1 MNIKDKILKF
11 IKEQA
16 YKPMNKKE
24 LANIFDIQKG
34 DLKEFYSILDEM
46 EKECS
51 VVKTREDT
59 YGVPEKMNLVFG
71 KIQGNARG
79 FGFLLPDDKEDR
91 DVFLSSNNLN
101 GALHNDRVLVRLYKK
116 ADGDKR
122 PEGEVIRI
130 IERGNKNIVGIFQKS
145 KSFGFVVPD
154 DEKVSVDVFI
164 PKSESE
170 NARNDDK
177 VVVEI
182 TKWPEGRR
190 NPEGKVIE
198 VLGNVDEVGTDILSI
213 ERKYNLSET
222 FPEEVL
228 REAENISEEIP
239 EKEIK
244 RRLDLRDKT
253 IFTIDGIDAKDL
265 DDGVSI
271 EKLDDGNYQLGVH
284 IADVTYYVKENS
296 EIDNEAY
303 KRGTSVYLVD
313 RVIPMLPR
321 KLSNGV
327 CSLNPDVDRL
337 TLSVFMT
344 IDKDGNVKDQKVKET
359 IINSKARLN
368 YKDVSDILENNNEE
382 LIEKYSDL
390 MDEFKLMEELS
401 KTLRAKR
408 EKRGT
413 IDFDFDEAKIILNEE
428 GEPINIKKYERRI
441 SNRIIEEFMLAAN
454 ETIAEYMYWTETP
467 FLYRVHE
474 DPDEDKI
481 EDFRKFIYN
490 FGYKLKGS
498 DEEIHPKQ
506 LQSLLK
512 QVEGK
517 KEETVINTI
526 MLRSLK
532 KAEYL
537 AERKTHFGLASKF
550 YTHFTSPI
558 RRYPDLTI
566 HRIIKW
572 FINNEIDAKKKSKLE
587 KKLPQIAQHS
597 SAAERIADGAERE
610 TDELK
615 MVEYMSKRIGEEYEG
630 VISGVTSFGLFVELD
645 NTIEGLVHI
654 STLTDGYYNY
664 DEKNYSLVEER
675 TKKSYRIGDIV
686 KVKVAN
692 TNISKREIDFLLIEN
707 EEKEE

>member
-1 MNIKDKILKF
+1 
-11 IKEQA
+11 
-16 YKPMNKKE
+16 
-24 LANIFDIQKG
+24 
-34 DLKEFYSILDEM
+34 
-46 EKECS
+46 
-51 VVKTREDT
+51 
-59 YGVPEKMNLVFG
+59 
-71 KIQGNARG
+71 
-79 FGFLLPDDKEDR
+79 
-91 DVFLSSNNLN
+91 
-101 GALHNDRVLVRLYKK
+101 
-116 ADGDKR
+116 
-122 PEGEVIRI
+122 
-130 IERGNKNIVGIFQKS
+130 
-145 KSFGFVVPD
+145 
-154 DEKVSVDVFI
+154 
-164 PKSESE
+164 
-170 NARNDDK
+170 
-177 VVVEI
+177 
-182 TKWPEGRR
+182 
-190 NPEGKVIE
+190 
-198 VLGNVDEVGTDILSI
+198 
-213 ERKYNLSET
+213 
-222 FPEEVL
+222 
-228 REAENISEEIP
+228 
-239 EKEIK
+239 
-244 RRLDLRDKT
+244 
-253 IFTIDGIDAKDL
+253 
-265 DDGVSI
+265 
-271 EKLDDGNYQLGVH
+271 
-284 IADVTYYVKENS
+284 
-296 EIDNEAY
+296 
-303 KRGTSVYLVD
+303 
-313 RVIPMLPR
+313 
-321 KLSNGV
+321 
-327 CSLNPDVDRL
+327 
-337 TLSVFMT
+337 
-344 IDKDGNVKDQKVKET
+344 
-359 IINSKARLN
+359 
-368 YKDVSDILENNNEE
+368 
-382 LIEKYSDL
+382 
-390 MDEFKLMEELS
+390 
-401 KTLRAKR
+401 
-408 EKRGT
+408 
-413 IDFDFDEAKIILNEE
+413 
-428 GEPINIKKYERRI
+428 
-441 SNRIIEEFMLAAN
+441 AAN